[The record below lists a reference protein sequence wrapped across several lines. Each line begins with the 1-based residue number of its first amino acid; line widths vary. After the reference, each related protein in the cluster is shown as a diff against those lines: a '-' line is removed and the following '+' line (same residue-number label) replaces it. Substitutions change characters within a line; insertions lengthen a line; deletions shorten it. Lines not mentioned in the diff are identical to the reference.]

1 MKKMFVAALALALM
15 LTFTF
20 GSTAMAAEFDTG
32 RELTQGQGWDAS
44 GKVKKQT
51 GIGAAGKGNAD
62 TVSNNSAI
70 FQGTV
75 RKPDGTNASNTARF
89 TGRASFTMTSK
100 KDGYGN
106 ALLRTGYE
114 YRLRIAH
121 RSNSPVNTASCRGTW
136 EP

>member
-1 MKKMFVAALALALM
+1 MKKMLAAALALALM

-32 RELTQGQGWDAS
+32 RELTQGQGWNAS
-44 GKVKKQT
+44 GEVTKET
-51 GIGAAGKGNAD
+51 GIGSAGKGTA
-62 TVSNNSAI
+62 TYASNNSAI

-106 ALLRTGYE
+106 ALLRTGYG
-114 YRLRIAH
+114 YILRIAH
-121 RSNSPVNTASCRGTW
+121 RSNSPVATAKCNGDW
-136 EP
+136 AP